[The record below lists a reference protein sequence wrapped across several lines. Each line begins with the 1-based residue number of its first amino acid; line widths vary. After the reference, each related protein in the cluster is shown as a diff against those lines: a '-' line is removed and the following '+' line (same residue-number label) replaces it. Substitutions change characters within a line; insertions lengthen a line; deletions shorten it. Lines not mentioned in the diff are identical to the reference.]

1 MTILQKN
8 ILKAVRQRP
17 HNMRELQDELKV
29 DGNRLRYTVSAM
41 VSDGTLTM
49 VKGKYAPG
57 LATIENENAPTTIP
71 CTLVKLAAR
80 FGFASRDDGE
90 GDIFIPGRALHGAM
104 PKDKVSIRLFDHPV
118 WRAAPRARWSRSPS
132 PQHPCRHHC
141 PHG

>member
-1 MTILQKN
+1 MCRAGELPLREGPCGWQGDVREEKQSMTILQKN

-57 LATIENENAPTTIP
+57 S
-71 CTLVKLAAR
+71 C
-80 FGFASRDDGE
+80 
-90 GDIFIPGRALHGAM
+90 
-104 PKDKVSIRLFDHPV
+104 
-118 WRAAPRARWSRSPS
+118 
-132 PQHPCRHHC
+132 HH
-141 PHG
+141 